1 MQARAPKAKNMNVIE
16 RFLKHLAD
24 ERGLAANTVEAYRRD
39 LASFCDFLGCDADGF
54 IPDGVT
60 TGDIRAWM
68 AWRGRRGITPRSLK
82 RGLSALNTL
91 YRYLRRRQLLAVNPV
106 NGITPPKTG
115 KPLPSFAKEG
125 ETAAMLDV
133 LDRTTTEAPDDLRT
147 LEQRLVVELLYV
159 TGMRCSELIDLRDV
173 DVDTTQ
179 GTLRAIGKRRRE
191 RMVPFGRDVAAD
203 IDAYRAVRNR
213 VVGPTETLLAREDG
227 KPLGRT
233 RVYRTVHNA
242 MAENNVHALRQSP
255 HTLRHCCAT
264 DLLNHGADLNAVK
277 NLLGH
282 ASLATTQLY
291 THISGRD
298 LIRNYQLAH
307 PREAKKTNQHYGNQ
321 N

>member
-1 MQARAPKAKNMNVIE
+1 MNVIE
-16 RFLKHLAD
+16 RFLKHLQD
-24 ERGLAANTVEAYRRD
+24 ERGLSANTVDAYRRD
-39 LASFCDFLGCDADGF
+39 LTSFCEFLGCDPDGF
-54 IPDGVT
+54 VAGEVA
-60 TGDIRAWM
+60 TGDIRGWM
-68 AWRGRRGITPRSLK
+68 AWRGRRGISPRSLK
-82 RGLSALNTL
+82 RGLSALNTM
-91 YRYLRRRQLLAVNPV
+91 YRYLRRRGVLAVNPV
-106 NGITPPKTG
+106 VGITPPKTP

-125 ETAAMLDV
+125 ETVAMLDV
-133 LDRTTTEAPDDLRT
+133 LDRATTEAPDDLRT

-173 DVDTTQ
+173 DVDTKQ
-179 GTLRAIGKRRRE
+179 GILRAIGKRRRE
-191 RMVPFGRDVAAD
+191 RVVPFGPDVAAD

-213 VVGPTETLLAREDG
+213 IVGTTETLFAREDG

-242 MAENNVHALRQSP
+242 MMQNDVHALRQSP

-282 ASLATTQLY
+282 ASLVTTQLY
-291 THISGRD
+291 THISGRE

-307 PREAKKTNQHYGNQ
+307 PREAKKQNQDYGNQ